1 MYKNWRLFLAEA
13 DDYDAE
19 LTDYFIQGQY
29 KKETSFFK
37 KAKIA
42 FDSLKKE
49 FAIDNGN
56 SLSMIYFKYSKFG
69 RESQDLKEHSYCS
82 YIIQSKIIIVDPK
95 KLENIKNEE
104 ERKNLFVENVLHEI
118 RHFNQHMM
126 WNSYSPDAKMKL
138 SKVWTMPSSDP
149 AELKKL
155 TWLKLV
161 EWWVDNLDY
170 NNRPHE
176 KDAKSFANRNLQK
189 ALSSVENIFLK
200 KDIKKE

>member
-1 MYKNWRLFLAEA
+1 
-13 DDYDAE
+13 
-19 LTDYFIQGQY
+19 
-29 KKETSFFK
+29 
-37 KAKIA
+37 
-42 FDSLKKE
+42 
-49 FAIDNGN
+49 
-56 SLSMIYFKYSKFG
+56 
-69 RESQDLKEHSYCS
+69 
-82 YIIQSKIIIVDPK
+82 
-95 KLENIKNEE
+95 
-104 ERKNLFVENVLHEI
+104 
-118 RHFNQHMM
+118 MM